1 MTRMSIRRKRLLRG
15 KEAHASGGEADGA
28 HRWAISYADF
38 MTLLLAIFLAAYF
51 MTAKNGGKTAAAQ
64 AAPKPAHPA
73 PVAAVAGPSPVK
85 DPMQDINSK
94 IMAWIEQSKLEKMV
108 DVEFTPRGTSV
119 SFKDKLLFASGQ
131 AALTVPARS
140 ALGQFGKVLRAA
152 PFMIRVEGH
161 TDNVPIVSPYVS
173 NWDLGAA
180 RAATVLYYLVN
191 REDVSPDKI
200 SLTSYG
206 ETRPRVPN
214 DTPEHRA
221 ENRRVNIV
229 ILSAPYAPVMLPV
242 PQRQRE
248 DASGPEPPMLHAAA
262 KEAAESPRRHI

>member
-1 MTRMSIRRKRLLRG
+1 MTRMKMRRKRLLRG
-15 KEAHASGGEADGA
+15 KAAQTSGGDADGA

-51 MTAKNGGKTAAAQ
+51 MTAKSGEKTAAQ
-64 AAPKPAHPA
+64 TAPKPVHAA
-73 PVAAVAGPSPVK
+73 PVAAIAGPSPAK
-85 DPMQDINSK
+85 DPMRDVNSK
-94 IMAWIEQSKLEKMV
+94 IMAWIEQSKLEKVV

-119 SFKDKLLFASGQ
+119 SFKDNLLFGSGR
-131 AALTVPARS
+131 ANLTAPARS
-140 ALGQFGKVLRAA
+140 ALGQFGKVLRAV

-229 ILSAPYAPVMLPV
+229 ILSAPYAPAMMPV
-242 PQRQRE
+242 PAAQRE
-248 DASGPEPPMLHAAA
+248 DAAKPNGSVLHAAA
-262 KEAAESPRRHI
+262 KVTGSSPRQHI